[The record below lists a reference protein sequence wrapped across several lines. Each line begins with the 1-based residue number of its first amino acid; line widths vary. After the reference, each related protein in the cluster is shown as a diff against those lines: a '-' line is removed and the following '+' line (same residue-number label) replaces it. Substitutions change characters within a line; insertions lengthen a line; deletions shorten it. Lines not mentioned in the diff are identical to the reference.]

1 MQQNERTVE
10 SLFFSSVITAV
21 ETSCLY
27 SVLPTIEHDIYV
39 HFNWMG
45 CVCVCVCVCACARVC
60 VCVCVSVRV
69 HIAFGEV
76 N

>member
-1 MQQNERTVE
+1 ME

-45 CVCVCVCVCACARVC
+45 CVCVCVCVRVRAR

-69 HIAFGEV
+69 QL
-76 N
+76 NYS